1 MYKVFNKSIKIC
13 LIHLVERERERD
25 RDRERERERKKEV
38 KFPVVEFY
46 FRKNPIV
53 KKRINIRR
61 TQIYFNIL
69 SFL

>member
-1 MYKVFNKSIKIC
+1 MFNKSIKIC
-13 LIHLVERERERD
+13 LIHLVERERERE
-25 RDRERERERKKEV
+25 RKKERERERERKKEEV
-38 KFPVVEFY
+38 KFPLVEFY

-69 SFL
+69 SF